1 MANKKISQLT
11 ELQGQS
17 IDSNNDVIAIVDS
30 SGTETKKVTIEELI
44 SANTGSTDKNY
55 VHNQIA
61 SSATWV
67 VTHNLSKFPSVT
79 VVDSAGTQVSGTVV
93 HDSINQTTI
102 TFISNG
108 VPSPFS
114 GKAFF
119 N

>member
-11 ELQGQS
+11 PLQGQS
-17 IDSNNDVIAIVDS
+17 IDSNNDVIAIVDA
-30 SGTETKKVTIEELI
+30 SGVETKKVTISEFVQ
-44 SANTGSTDKNY
+44 ANTGSTDKNY
-55 VHNQIA
+55 VHNQISAA
-61 SSATWV
+61 STWV
-67 VTHNLSKFPSVT
+67 VTHNLNKFPSVT
-79 VVDSAGTQVSGTVV
+79 VVDSAGTHVSGNIT

-102 TFISNG
+102 TFISSG